1 MWVGGG
7 SGLFNEMKILKSWI
21 ENHDDDGL
29 GWVFGC
35 ENDSPYDVVENDE
48 VEAIFDVE
56 VVIRVAA
63 IQAHRRRGEVVE
75 VVVEVL
81 LLLRRRHHRLLLSGL
96 L

>member
-35 ENDSPYDVVENDE
+35 ESDSPYDVVENDE
-48 VEAIFDVE
+48 VEAI
-56 VVIRVAA
+56 
-63 IQAHRRRGEVVE
+63 
-75 VVVEVL
+75 
-81 LLLRRRHHRLLLSGL
+81 
-96 L
+96 